1 MLPQIVLGL
10 AVIVI
15 LAAGSVVILWVWYRQ
30 AKNRANEIEALGFRR
45 WLDVDAH
52 FIHSVCSLALHPYPE
67 RLGVERAFRR
77 MLPDLQLVIFD
88 LVEKFGYELNSR
100 RYEFAVYLPDEDL
113 PEFRVIPR
121 PNEFGKGALANS
133 AKITVKGLV
142 KFALNRSGE
151 KQLDFFDQ
159 PEVDGRFIV
168 TARDEERAYSVLT
181 AERIKRLNNFPPG
194 VMLQAGGGVI
204 LIDRLGVRVDRR
216 FWQGQLSELSD
227 LANQAAQILLH

>member
-142 KFALNRSGE
+142 KFALSRSGE
-151 KQLDFFDQ
+151 KQLDFSDL
-159 PEVDGRFIV
+159 PGIGERFFIS
-168 TARDEERAYSVLT
+168 ARDEERAYLVLT
-181 AERIKRLNNFPPG
+181 ANRLGHLNKLPPG
-194 VMLQAGGGVI
+194 IMLQVGGSVI
-204 LIDRLGVRVDRR
+204 LVDRLGVMADRSH
-216 FWQGQLSELSD
+216 WQQHMSEMVD
-227 LANQAAQILLH
+227 LANQVAQILLH